1 MTPFE
6 TWLYRALIAV
16 VLIILWYFIQRFIT
30 NIQDKLDDIQEGIN
44 KLNNQS
50 VVHEER
56 LKAMNLA
63 IESHGERLNDHS
75 QRIRSIE
82 TTQAK
87 CRNCSESSK

>member
-6 TWLYRALIAV
+6 TWLYRAVIAAILLV
-16 VLIILWYFIQRFIT
+16 VWYFVQRFV
-30 NIQDKLDDIQEGIN
+30 NNVQEKLDDIQEGIN

-75 QRIRSIE
+75 QRLRAVE

-87 CRNCSESSK
+87 CRNCNETTK